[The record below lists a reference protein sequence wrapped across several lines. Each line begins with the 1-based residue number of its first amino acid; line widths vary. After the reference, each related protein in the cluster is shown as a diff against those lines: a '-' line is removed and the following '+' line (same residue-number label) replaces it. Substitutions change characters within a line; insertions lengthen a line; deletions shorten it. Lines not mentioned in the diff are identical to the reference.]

1 MKLKKIAAMLMAG
14 VMCICLMAGCGSS
27 DKNAQ
32 TDSTDPKVCDY
43 YGWKLVKQPI
53 DWDSKDMELSGGSID
68 CIWNGFTMNGREDD
82 YTWSKPYI
90 DNSQVVVVK
99 KDSNITSID
108 GLSGV
113 IMDVQADSS
122 ALAALQG
129 DDATDVGKQI
139 ASSVGQLESGAANAI
154 AMEVGVANYQI
165 ANRGAD
171 KYTILDQK
179 ISSEQY
185 AIGFKKGNDTLRDQ
199 VQTALDALE
208 KDGTLDKIV
217 KEWSEKDDGAYSF
230 LSETWCL
237 NKQ

>member
-1 MKLKKIAAMLMAG
+1 
-14 VMCICLMAGCGSS
+14 
-27 DKNAQ
+27 
-32 TDSTDPKVCDY
+32 
-43 YGWKLVKQPI
+43 
-53 DWDSKDMELSGGSID
+53 
-68 CIWNGFTMNGREDD
+68 MNGREDD

-139 ASSVGQLESGAANAI
+139 ASSVGQLVQVSNYNTAFMDLESGAANAI
-154 AMEVGVANYQI
+154 AMDVGVANYQI

>member
-1 MKLKKIAAMLMAG
+1 
-14 VMCICLMAGCGSS
+14 
-27 DKNAQ
+27 
-32 TDSTDPKVCDY
+32 
-43 YGWKLVKQPI
+43 
-53 DWDSKDMELSGGSID
+53 MELSGGSID

-99 KDSNITSID
+99 KDSNITNIE

-139 ASSVGQLESGAANAI
+139 ASSLGQLVQVSNYNTAFMDLESGAADAI
-154 AMEVGVANYQI
+154 AMDVGVANYQI

-171 KYTILDQK
+171 KYTILDEK

-185 AIGFKKGNDTLRDQ
+185 AVGFKKGNDTLCDQ
-199 VQTALDALE
+199 VQTALAALE

-217 KEWSEKDDGAYSF
+217 KEWSEKDNGAYSF
-230 LSETWCL
+230 LAETWCL
-237 NKQ
+237 DEQ